1 MRTKQSRDLNHLILI
16 EKKSHIRD
24 AIGGDSD
31 DEWIEFIPA
40 YAQIKPITGR
50 EFMSANAHQN
60 SVTHRLIIRY
70 ENGIFPNMRV
80 NHQTRYFSI
89 LAVRDFFEKTRW
101 LELMCEEL
109 I

>member
-1 MRTKQSRDLNHLILI
+1 MRTKQARALNHLVLI
-16 EKKSHIRD
+16 EKKQHTKD
-24 AIGGDSD
+24 AIGGESD

-40 YAQIKPITGR
+40 YAEIKPISGR
-50 EFMSANAHQN
+50 EFMSANTHQN
-60 SVTHRLIIRY
+60 SVTHRVIIRY
-70 ENGIFPNMRV
+70 AEGVYPEMRV
-80 NHQTRYFSI
+80 KHKQRYFNV